1 MPTPNTYRK
10 IASWLKPRKAVLWF
24 TALLG
29 FTLLVIPFVILA
41 VTETKSFPKVLA
53 AIGLLVLVFSWGLIC
68 IGSWFSDKPGGFISR
83 KLQCTFP
90 RIYPS
95 GKAVLEWYACVFLLF
110 WFFTGIKIALVL
122 LTKF

>member
-24 TALLG
+24 TALFG
-29 FTLLVIPFVILA
+29 FILLVIPFVILA
-41 VTETKSFPKVLA
+41 VSETKSFPNIPA
-53 AIGLLVLVFSWGLIC
+53 AIGLLVLVISWGLIC
-68 IGSWFSDKPGGFISR
+68 IESWFSEKPGGFISR
-83 KLQCTFP
+83 KLQDAFP

-110 WFFTGIKIALVL
+110 WFLTGIKMALVL